1 MKSAQLL
8 LLLLCVEPGR
18 TQAPGAAAAAAA
30 FEDGREELW
39 GLKQLMLSLR
49 AAQVEQRQA
58 QRSAESRLRDRE
70 VEAEQQKRRLDALEA
85 ILGRQREEQREAE
98 ASLRRRVEE
107 LQEESEGGAKHISHI
122 YYGT

>member
-8 LLLLCVEPGR
+8 LLLLCVKPGR
-18 TQAPGAAAAAAA
+18 PQAPGTTAG
-30 FEDGREELW
+30 FENGREELW
-39 GLKQLMLSLR
+39 GLKQLVLSLR

-70 VEAEQQKRRLDALEA
+70 VEAEQQRRTLDVLEA
-85 ILGRQREEQREAE
+85 TLGRQREEQREAE

-107 LQEESEGGAKHISHI
+107 LQEESEGGAKHISHS
-122 YYGT
+122 